1 MFLLNYMYIAVGPD
15 CIVIIVRTFTRSG
28 LSVPA
33 VTVGLTATEY
43 STVEGDGSLMVEVAV
58 NSGLTDV
65 DIIVVLSTQDE
76 TAQGMTICV

>member
-1 MFLLNYMYIAVGPD
+1 MYIAVGPD
-15 CIVIIVRTFTRSG
+15 CIVVIVRTFTG

-65 DIIVVLSTQDE
+65 DITVVLSTQSE